1 MKSSH
6 HTPIAQALL
15 IVWAATVGTGIAH
28 AGRSCESKP
37 LTPQSLKQAL
47 NLAQRTMEALEQEY
61 QQSGATVQ
69 LLARAGQDLTSYQLQ
84 YSHLGWAYRTPEGL
98 WRVAH
103 KLNSCGTAEGY
114 VYRQG
119 LGEFFLDD
127 LWKPVAAM
135 QVLSAEVQK
144 PLWTYLNQPQT
155 VLRMQQIPYSMVS
168 YAWGQKYQQ
177 SNQWAIESLAAAME
191 PQVIQDRKQAQAW
204 LQFKGYE
211 PSALTVR
218 SWSRLG
224 GRMTAANIA
233 FDDHPN
239 EKRFSSRIETITVD
253 SVMHW
258 LQRSNLAGSVK
269 VIQ

>member
-1 MKSSH
+1 MKPTLH
-6 HTPIAQALL
+6 N
-15 IVWAATVGTGIAH
+15 VWARACILVCLGAASLGAAH

-37 LTPQSLKQAL
+37 LTPHSLQQAL
-47 NLAQRTMEALEQEY
+47 NLAQKTMEALEQEY
-61 QQSGATVQ
+61 QTSGANVQ
-69 LLARAGQDLTSYQLQ
+69 LLARAGQDLSSYQLL

-103 KLNSCGTAEGY
+103 KLNTCGTAEGY

-135 QVLSAEVQK
+135 QVLSPEVQK
-144 PLWTYLNQPQT
+144 PLWNYLNQPQT
-155 VLRMQQIPYSMVS
+155 VLRMQQVPYSMVS

-177 SNQWAIESLAAAME
+177 SNQWAIESLAASME

-224 GRMTAANIA
+224 GRMTSANIA

-253 SVMHW
+253 SVMQW
-258 LQRSNLAGSVK
+258 LQRAQLAQAVK
-269 VIQ
+269 VLQ